1 MEVNVCLCPVT
12 GVVTRKQN
20 VCVMSYLSRQNKFS
34 TLNNSTPDSLSNY
47 QKLYIDFF
55 FVDIIHYTL
64 FNYKI
69 LVIT

>member
-20 VCVMSYLSRQNKFS
+20 VCAMSYLSRESKSSAPIISQLIASQIIKND
-34 TLNNSTPDSLSNY
+34 TL
-47 QKLYIDFF
+47 IFF
-55 FVDIIHYTL
+55 FIDIIHYTL
-64 FNYKI
+64 FSYEL